1 MIDFKNQVALITG
14 ASGSIG
20 SACSKML
27 HKLGAHVVIHGTN
40 EQKLQDLGN
49 SLKDNYTIKPCDLSD
64 LNACSKLIDDLEK
77 LDILVCN
84 AGVTADSLA
93 LRMSDESFAKVVAIN
108 LNANFC
114 LNRQAIKKM
123 LKNRYGRI
131 INISSVV
138 GLSGN
143 PGQANYCASKAG
155 LIGMTKALAR
165 EVATKNITIN
175 SIAPGF
181 IKSNMT
187 SKLTEEQCNQIFNNI
202 PMKKFGT
209 PEDVANSVAFLASD
223 LASYIT
229 GHTLNINGG
238 MLMT

>member
-20 SACSKML
+20 SACSKMF
-27 HKLGAHVVIHGTN
+27 HKLGAHVIIHGTN
-40 EQKLQDLGN
+40 EKKLQDLGN
-49 SLKDNYTIKPCDLSD
+49 ILKNNYTIKICDLNNLSD
-64 LNACSKLIDDLEK
+64 CSKLIDDLEQ

-84 AGVTADSLA
+84 AGITLDNLA
-93 LRMSDESFAKVVAIN
+93 LRMSDESFYKVINVN

-123 LKNRYGRI
+123 LKNRFGRI

-138 GLSGN
+138 GINGN
-143 PGQANYCASKAG
+143 PGQSNYCASKAG

-165 EVATKNITIN
+165 EVAPRNITIN

-187 SKLTEEQCNQIFNNI
+187 LKLTEEQCNQIFNNI
-202 PMKKFGT
+202 PMKRLGT
-209 PEDVANSVAFLASD
+209 PEDVAKSIVFLASD

-238 MLMT
+238 MLMI